1 MKINNVFLL
10 FVIFLIACSE
20 DNAQVSQ
27 TDFETNLTKWE
38 ELDISDYYFTQS
50 ISCYCT
56 EEYLL
61 PKEVRVVNGTI
72 VSINGESYNPEVHY
86 DFRTINDFF
95 DFIEMKAKSNPS
107 FFGVSY
113 DEQYGFPTRVA
124 LDPVEQIADDEIT
137 YTLSD
142 FKY

>member
-1 MKINNVFLL
+1 MKTNNFFLL
-10 FVIFLIACSE
+10 FVIFLVGCND

-27 TDFETNLTKWE
+27 SDFETNLAKWE
-38 ELDISDYYFTQS
+38 ELDTSDYYFTQT
-50 ISCYCT
+50 ISCFCT

-61 PKEVRVVNGTI
+61 PKEVRVVDGTI

-95 DFIEMKAKSNPS
+95 DFIEGKANSNPS
-107 FFGVSY
+107 SFGVRY
-113 DEQYGFPTRVA
+113 DEQYGFPTRIA

>member
-10 FVIFLIACSE
+10 FAIFLIACNE

-38 ELDISDYYFTQS
+38 EFDISDYYFTQS

-56 EEYLL
+56 EEYLV

-72 VSINGESYNPEVHY
+72 VSINGEEYDPEVHY

-95 DFIEMKAKSNPS
+95 DFIEGKANSNPS
-107 FFGVSY
+107 SFEVNY
-113 DEQYGFPTRVA
+113 DKQHGFPTLIV
-124 LDPVEQIADDEIT
+124 LDPVGQIADDEIT
-137 YTLSD
+137 YRLSD

>member
-10 FVIFLIACSE
+10 FAIFLIACNE

-38 ELDISDYYFTQS
+38 EFDISDYYFTQS

-61 PKEVRVVNGTI
+61 PKEARVVNGKI
-72 VSINGESYNPEVHY
+72 VSINGEEYDPEVHY

-95 DFIEMKAKSNPS
+95 DFIEVEAKSKLS
-107 FFGVSY
+107 FFQVSY
-113 DEQYGFPTRVA
+113 DKQHGFPALIV

-137 YTLSD
+137 YKLSD

>member
-10 FVIFLIACSE
+10 FAIFLIACNE

-27 TDFETNLTKWE
+27 TDFETNFTKWE

>member
-10 FVIFLIACSE
+10 FAIFLIACNE

-38 ELDISDYYFTQS
+38 EFDISDYYFTQS

-72 VSINGESYNPEVHY
+72 VSINGEEYDPEVHY

-95 DFIEMKAKSNPS
+95 DFIEGKANSNPS
-107 FFGVSY
+107 SFGVSY
-113 DEQYGFPTRVA
+113 DEQYGFPTRIA

>member
-10 FVIFLIACSE
+10 FAIFLIACNE

-61 PKEVRVVNGTI
+61 PKEVRVVNATI
-72 VSINGESYNPEVHY
+72 VSINGEIYNPEVHY
-86 DFRTINDFF
+86 DFRKINDFF
-95 DFIEMKAKSNPS
+95 DFIEGKANSNPS
-107 FFGVSY
+107 SFEVNY
-113 DEQYGFPTRVA
+113 DKQHGFPTLIV
-124 LDPVEQIADDEIT
+124 LDPVGQIADDEIT
-137 YTLSD
+137 YRLSD

>member
-1 MKINNVFLL
+1 MKINNIFLL
-10 FVIFLIACSE
+10 FAIFLIACNE

-50 ISCYCT
+50 ILCYCT

-61 PKEVRVVNGTI
+61 LKEVRVVNGKI
-72 VSINGESYNPEVHY
+72 VSINGEEYDPQVHY

-95 DFIEMKAKSNPS
+95 DFIEVKAKSKLS
-107 FFGVSY
+107 FFQVSY
-113 DEQYGFPTRVA
+113 DKQHGFPALIV

-137 YTLSD
+137 YKLSD

>member
-1 MKINNVFLL
+1 MKTNNFFLL
-10 FVIFLIACSE
+10 FVIFLVGCND

-27 TDFETNLTKWE
+27 SDFETNLAKWE
-38 ELDISDYYFTQS
+38 ELDTSDYYFTQT
-50 ISCYCT
+50 ISCFCT

-61 PKEVRVVNGTI
+61 PKEVRVVDGTI

-95 DFIEMKAKSNPS
+95 DFIEVKAKSKLS
-107 FFGVSY
+107 FFQVSY
-113 DEQYGFPTRVA
+113 DKQHGFPALIV

-137 YTLSD
+137 YKLSD